1 MNIDKHRFLF
11 IIALVIGLSAAPI
24 SAQAAAFDLQSA
36 LTNAQAGAT
45 IVVPAGLYAGP
56 LQIDRA
62 VVLEGQAGAIIQGT
76 GQGDVLTIR
85 AANVTIRG
93 FAIRHSGDS
102 LDQENAGITVLAA
115 HATIADNRVED
126 ALFGIY
132 LKNAPNSVIRNNVV
146 LAKDLPE
153 ARRGNG
159 IRVWYSEGTL
169 LEGNTVQ
176 GTRDVIV
183 WFSSNSIVRNNTIE
197 QSRYGIHT
205 MSSNNLLL
213 ESNILRHNSVGIYTM
228 YGKDVTLRNNLI
240 YDNRGSSGY
249 GVGMKDVEA
258 AVLTGNR
265 FVSNRVGIYLDNSPR
280 AAGITLQVDHN
291 LFAYNE
297 IGVTLQPLVTR
308 HRFAQNIFQENG
320 EQVALAAEGTLH
332 GNLWSQDGAGNYW
345 SDYAGFDAD
354 GNQIGD
360 LPYRAQSLFEDLLEK
375 YPELRLFQL
384 SPATD
389 ALDLAAKAFPIFQP
403 HPKLADDYPLMV
415 PPTLPVVPGLPTSPW
430 LNNLVIATGMLTLAL
445 LILTVGANPL
455 NHALSTLRHKL
466 DSETV
471 KQ

>member
-1 MNIDKHRFLF
+1 MNTDKHRFLC
-11 IIALVIGLSAAPI
+11 IIVLLIGLTTAPVSAH
-24 SAQAAAFDLQSA
+24 AALFDLKTA
-36 LTNAQAGAT
+36 LANAQPGAT
-45 IVVPAGLYAGP
+45 IVVPAGVYGGP
-56 LQIDRA
+56 LQIDKP
-62 VVLEGQAGAIIQGT
+62 VILEGQTGAIIQGA
-76 GQGDVLTIR
+76 GHGDVITIS

-93 FAIRHSGDS
+93 FVIRNSGDS
-102 LDQENAGITVLAA
+102 LDQENAGITVLAS
-115 HATIADNRVED
+115 HAIIENNRVED

-132 LKNAPNSVIRNNVV
+132 LKNAPKSVIRNNVV
-146 LAKDLPE
+146 RSKALPE
-153 ARRGNG
+153 ARRGDG

-169 LEGNTVQ
+169 LEGNDVQ

-183 WFSSNSIVRNNTIE
+183 WFSSNSVVRNNTVE

-213 ESNILRHNSVGIYTM
+213 EHNILRHNSVGVYTM
-228 YGKDVTLRNNLI
+228 YGNGVTLRNNLI
-240 YDNRGSSGY
+240 YDNRGASGY
-249 GVGMKDVEA
+249 GVGMKDVEK

-265 FVSNRVGIYLDNSPR
+265 LVSNRVGIYLDNSPR
-280 AAGITLQVDHN
+280 ASGVTVQVDHN

-308 HRFAQNIFQENG
+308 HRFTQNIFQENG
-320 EQVALAAEGTLH
+320 EQVALAAQGELK
-332 GNLWSQDGAGNYW
+332 GNDWSHDGAGNYW

-360 LPYRAQSLFEDLLEK
+360 LPYRAQSLFEDLLEQ

-403 HPKLADDYPLMV
+403 HPKLADDAPLMV
-415 PPTLPVVPGLPTSPW
+415 PPPLPVVPGLPTPPW
-430 LNNLVIATGMLTLAL
+430 LINLLAATGLLAL
-445 LILTVGANPL
+445 ALFILTVGANPL
-455 NHALSTLRHKL
+455 NHSHR
-466 DSETV
+466 